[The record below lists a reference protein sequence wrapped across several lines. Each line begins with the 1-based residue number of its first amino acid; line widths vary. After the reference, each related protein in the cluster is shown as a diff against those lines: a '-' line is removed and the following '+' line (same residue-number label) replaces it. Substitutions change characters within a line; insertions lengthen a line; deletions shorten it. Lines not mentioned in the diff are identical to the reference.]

1 MTTTSTSPPSS
12 TSPTSSRTARGGRE
26 HAATSPT
33 PSLRGLQLRRDVSR
47 RTPSPFSSFV
57 HGETV
62 RPSSRFRFGDSLEGQ
77 QRHGRAAE
85 LMPAAARTRWPRS
98 PRRAPAHCTFTRSNA
113 AAHSRTRQP
122 TRCAWPWS
130 PTRPGATPETR
141 AARREPPPPGTAGAR
156 STARRMRAAAAPSA
170 TLARTQA
177 HARTSPVAQCAV
189 RHFTEHLRRS
199 GTATLRRTHGG
210 NTGYGAALCKKLAL
224 NKFLL
229 HDPLDYKPQAVD
241 SGGASEDHVS
251 NRFHR
256 QFLLW
261 VVLLTVLLSASTAY
275 SAKNPPKQEGQ
286 CRYDLTSIA
295 ALSCM
300 QKDAVRRPPSHACC
314 KALLYAVDQVPVED
328 VSGAC
333 CLCRYMKEKV
343 LAAGL
348 ATAYILCNGK
358 DSRIVAKWS
367 SFPITRCLD
376 DCGQGNS
383 TSSQAHGTGN
393 REAHVSGM
401 VIWVTVAVLIV
412 IGVICFWYFRRF
424 KAAGNAIQPRAG
436 RRRRSVG
443 PSSAKRKEKRYS
455 LS

>member
-33 PSLRGLQLRRDVSR
+33 PSLRGLQLRRD
-47 RTPSPFSSFV
+47 
-57 HGETV
+57 GY
-62 RPSSRFRFGDSLEGQ
+62 
-77 QRHGRAAE
+77 
-85 LMPAAARTRWPRS
+85 
-98 PRRAPAHCTFTRSNA
+98 
-113 AAHSRTRQP
+113 
-122 TRCAWPWS
+122 
-130 PTRPGATPETR
+130 
-141 AARREPPPPGTAGAR
+141 TA
-156 STARRMRAAAAPSA
+156 
-170 TLARTQA
+170 
-177 HARTSPVAQCAV
+177 
-189 RHFTEHLRRS
+189 
-199 GTATLRRTHGG
+199 
-210 NTGYGAALCKKLAL
+210 
-224 NKFLL
+224 
-229 HDPLDYKPQAVD
+229 LDYKPQAVD

-443 PSSAKRKEKRYS
+443 PSSAKRKEKRS
-455 LS
+455 SSSTLALLKEAKISCHATFVQQERCTI

>member
-1 MTTTSTSPPSS
+1 
-12 TSPTSSRTARGGRE
+12 
-26 HAATSPT
+26 
-33 PSLRGLQLRRDVSR
+33 
-47 RTPSPFSSFV
+47 
-57 HGETV
+57 
-62 RPSSRFRFGDSLEGQ
+62 
-77 QRHGRAAE
+77 
-85 LMPAAARTRWPRS
+85 
-98 PRRAPAHCTFTRSNA
+98 
-113 AAHSRTRQP
+113 
-122 TRCAWPWS
+122 
-130 PTRPGATPETR
+130 
-141 AARREPPPPGTAGAR
+141 
-156 STARRMRAAAAPSA
+156 
-170 TLARTQA
+170 
-177 HARTSPVAQCAV
+177 
-189 RHFTEHLRRS
+189 
-199 GTATLRRTHGG
+199 
-210 NTGYGAALCKKLAL
+210 
-224 NKFLL
+224 
-229 HDPLDYKPQAVD
+229 
-241 SGGASEDHVS
+241 
-251 NRFHR
+251 
-256 QFLLW
+256 
-261 VVLLTVLLSASTAY
+261 
-275 SAKNPPKQEGQ
+275 
-286 CRYDLTSIA
+286 
-295 ALSCM
+295 M

-443 PSSAKRKEKRYS
+443 PSSAKRKEKRSSSSTVALLKEAKISCHATFVYVVPSFPPFRVWSFKMLRRDLS
-455 LS
+455 LLAFHMCLFVQFFSVCSCLTFFSTWPSIFSKRNQYNIGDH